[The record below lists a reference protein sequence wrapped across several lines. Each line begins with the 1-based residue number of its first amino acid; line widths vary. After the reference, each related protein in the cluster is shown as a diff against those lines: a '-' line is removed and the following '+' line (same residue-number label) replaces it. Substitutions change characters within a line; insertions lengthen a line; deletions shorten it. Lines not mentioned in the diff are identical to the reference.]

1 MNATP
6 AMLPA
11 QILLVRTTVLVIMD
25 TWETERQAA
34 SQKVRLFTMSFKHQ
48 GSVLIIYMIQKIDSN
63 LSN

>member
-11 QILLVRTTVLVIMD
+11 PILLVRTTVLVIMD

-34 SQKVRLFTMSFKHQ
+34 SQKVRLFTMTFKYQ
-48 GSVLIIYMIQKIDSN
+48 DSAVAV
-63 LSN
+63 